1 MPPDATDRLTT
12 TFTCLDSRNTQSF
25 RLMGETTTLTCLGD
39 LCLATRSEGFST
51 TITALAKLQRERTKD
66 LLGMSA
72 ASPGLARNSATI

>member
-1 MPPDATDRLTT
+1 
-12 TFTCLDSRNTQSF
+12 
-25 RLMGETTTLTCLGD
+25 MGETTTLPCLGD

-72 ASPGLARNSATI
+72 ASPGLACNGATI